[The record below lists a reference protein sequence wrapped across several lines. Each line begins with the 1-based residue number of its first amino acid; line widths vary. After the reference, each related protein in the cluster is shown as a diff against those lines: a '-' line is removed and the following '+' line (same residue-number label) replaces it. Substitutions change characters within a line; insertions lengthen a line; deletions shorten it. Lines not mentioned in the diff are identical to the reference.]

1 MTLIWKIPKQVG
13 SANKCHGPKK
23 DGENEGGLV
32 CGVIPEMVWAI
43 EKSRHL
49 LKVEY
54 KE

>member
-1 MTLIWKIPKQVG
+1 MSPIWKVPKPID
-13 SANKCHGPKK
+13 SANKCHEPKM
-23 DGENEGGLV
+23 DDENEGGLV

-43 EKSRHL
+43 EKSRYL